1 MAIIPTAAAIGTA
14 ASALSTV
21 PSIIDA
27 GAGFRKSDKER
38 LAELERRAAMGTLGF
53 TSAQED
59 VLRRQLLSPA
69 QALASQQMLDQR
81 ALTATTGGGGAGQN
95 FQAMLNAQEA
105 EQRRL
110 AEAQAK
116 LTQADVELQLQQEAE
131 MRKLASA
138 QDEAKA
144 KRTAAI
150 IGGVADV
157 GAQAFGAGLELRR
170 FKELTGAIPTGR
182 GKGAVESSYEDDFL
196 GD

>member
-1 MAIIPTAAAIGTA
+1 MAI
-14 ASALSTV
+14 SSKQLALLGLGSSV
-21 PSIIDA
+21 LSPVSSIIDA

-59 VLRRQLLSPA
+59 VLRRQLLAPA
-69 QALASQQMLDQR
+69 QALASQQMIDQR
-81 ALTATTGGGGAGQN
+81 ALTATTGGGAGQD
-95 FQAMLNAQEA
+95 FQAMLSAQEA

-138 QDEAKA
+138 QDEAKT
-144 KRTAAI
+144 KRTSAI
-150 IGGVADV
+150 ISAIGDIGGQSVAT
-157 GAQAFGAGLELRR
+157 ALELKRL
-170 FKELTGAIPTGR
+170 KELAGDVSPGR
-182 GKGAVESSYEDDFL
+182 GKGAVESGYENDFL

>member
-1 MAIIPTAAAIGTA
+1 MAIIPTSAVIGTA
-14 ASALSTV
+14 ASALSTI
-21 PSIIDA
+21 PSIVEA
-27 GAGFRKSDKER
+27 GAGFRKSEKER

-59 VLRRQLLSPA
+59 VLRRQLLAPA
-69 QALASQQMLDQR
+69 QALASQQMIDQR
-81 ALTATTGGGGAGQN
+81 ALTATTGGGAGQD
-95 FQAMLNAQEA
+95 FQAMLSAQEA

-144 KRTAAI
+144 KRAAAI

-182 GKGAVESSYEDDFL
+182 GKGAVESGYEDDFL

>member
-1 MAIIPTAAAIGTA
+1 MAIIPTSAIIGTA
-14 ASALSTV
+14 ASALSTI
-21 PSIIDA
+21 PSIVEA
-27 GAGFRKSDKER
+27 GAGFRKSEKER

-59 VLRRQLLSPA
+59 VLRRQLLAPA

-81 ALTATTGGGGAGQN
+81 ALTATTGGGAGQN

-131 MRKLASA
+131 MRKLSSA

-144 KRTAAI
+144 KRAAAI

-170 FKELTGAIPTGR
+170 FKELTGTVPPGR
-182 GKGAVESSYEDDFL
+182 GKGAVQSAYEDDFL

>member
-1 MAIIPTAAAIGTA
+1 MAIPKSAIIGTGA
-14 ASALSTV
+14 TALSTV
-21 PSIIDA
+21 PSIIEA

-38 LAELERRAAMGTLGF
+38 LAELERRAAMGALGF
-53 TSAQED
+53 TPAQEE
-59 VLRRQLLSPA
+59 VYRTSLLSPA
-69 QALASQQMLDQR
+69 QALARQQMVEQR
-81 ALTATTGGGGAGQN
+81 ALTATTGGGAGQD

-116 LTQADVELQLQQEAE
+116 ISQADMELQLQQEAE

-138 QDEAKA
+138 QDEARA

-150 IGGVADV
+150 IGGIADV

-170 FKELTGAIPTGR
+170 FKELTGAIPAGR

>member
-27 GAGFRKSDKER
+27 SSGFRKSDKER

-59 VLRRQLLSPA
+59 VLRRQLLAPA
-69 QALASQQMLDQR
+69 QALASQQMIDQR
-81 ALTATTGGGGAGQN
+81 ALTATTGGGAGQD
-95 FQAMLNAQEA
+95 FQAMLSAQEA

-116 LTQADVELQLQQEAE
+116 LTQADVELQLEQEAE

-144 KRTAAI
+144 ARVVARKALLNKLGITADEAK
-150 IGGVADV
+150 
-157 GAQAFGAGLELRR
+157 LL
-170 FKELTGAIPTGR
+170 
-182 GKGAVESSYEDDFL
+182 L
-196 GD
+196 G

>member
-1 MAIIPTAAAIGTA
+1 MAIIPTSAVIGTA

-81 ALTATTGGGGAGQN
+81 ALTATTGGGAGQN

-131 MRKLASA
+131 IRKLASA

-144 KRTAAI
+144 KRAAAI
-150 IGGVADV
+150 IGGVADI

-170 FKELTGAIPTGR
+170 FKELTGTIPTGR
-182 GKGAVESSYEDDFL
+182 GKGAVESGYEDDFL